1 MRCILKPSIRIRR
14 FVLFRDQPLID
25 YFKKYRTQ
33 HGLLQRADPNQCHS
47 ESTINVRQEIRHDS
61 QKADFVHWGEITIKA
76 GPAKLRFFRTLR
88 APDDVDEYLLPPV
101 GIV

>member
-1 MRCILKPSIRIRR
+1 MLT
-14 FVLFRDQPLID
+14 RDQPLID
-25 YFKKYRTQ
+25 YFKNYRTQ

-47 ESTINVRQEIRHDS
+47 TVNAHQEYRNDTKKAQPVQWEEAAIN
-61 QKADFVHWGEITIKA
+61 A

-88 APDDVDEYLLPPV
+88 VPDNAEKYLLPPV

>member
-1 MRCILKPSIRIRR
+1 MCCFLTASIRIRR
-14 FVLFRDQPLID
+14 LVVVRDQPLID

-33 HGLLQRADPNQCHS
+33 HGLLQRADPNQCC
-47 ESTINVRQEIRHDS
+47 STVNAHQELRNDTKKT
-61 QKADFVHWGEITIKA
+61 QFVNWTETSIKA

-88 APDDVDEYLLPPV
+88 VPDNADKYLLPPV